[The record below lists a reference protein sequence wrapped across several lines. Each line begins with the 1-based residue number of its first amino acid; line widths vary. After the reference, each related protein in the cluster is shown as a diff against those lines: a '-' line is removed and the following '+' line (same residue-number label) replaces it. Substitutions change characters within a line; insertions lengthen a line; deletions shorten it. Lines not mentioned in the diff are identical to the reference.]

1 MLGAG
6 GESFLQQGIKGGPRQ
21 TMPRDLQK
29 GARKRFACSAPQS
42 RVVLAMLLFV
52 LNGADEP
59 ACDVAFGGRLD
70 QGVALLRTMA
80 ELLLHVLNPPFEAL
94 QNLLGFLADVRELPI
109 RKVGHVGHE
118 HLAVITEREKGWSC
132 ALSVALLPVLA

>member
-6 GESFLQQGIKGGPRQ
+6 GEGFLQQGIKGGPRK
-21 TMPRDLQK
+21 TMPGDLEK

-42 RVVLAMLLFV
+42 RIVLTMLLFV

-109 RKVGHVGHE
+109 RKVGHVSHE

-132 ALSVALLPVLA
+132 ALSVPLLPVLA

>member
-1 MLGAG
+1 M
-6 GESFLQQGIKGGPRQ
+6 SSNF
-21 TMPRDLQK
+21 QK
-29 GARKRFACSAPQS
+29 GAWQGFAGRAPQGW
-42 RVVLAMLLFV
+42 VVLAVFLLI
-52 LNGADEP
+52 LNSADEP
-59 ACDVAFGGRLD
+59 PGDVTFGRSFD
-70 QGVALLRTMA
+70 QGVSVLRTMT

-109 RKVGHVGHE
+109 RKVRHVGHE